1 MIRNFL
7 LITFRNFLK
16 NKSFVVINV
25 LGLGIGLACCIIAFY
40 NNKFNSDFDNI
51 HSQKENIYKVSLT
64 REVNKRQQQYG
75 FTPLSLAPAIG
86 NSISGIEQ
94 IVRITHNTMPVRFE
108 DNIFSKRILFAD
120 SNFFE
125 VFDLSMINGKESAIK
140 EERNVIIS
148 KEFAAICFGSNDPI
162 GKMVKF
168 YSDSGDERIM
178 MVSGVFDDLPE
189 NSSMQFDLLCHIDN
203 TIEIKNI
210 DKYDWKN
217 WVAATFLLITDKNKV
232 ESIEKQ
238 LERFIPIQND
248 IRKDWKISSF
258 YIESLKDIPSTGR
271 DIWSNW
277 LFSGLHPAA
286 LIAPTVMAVLLLL
299 LACLNF
305 TNTALAIS
313 SRRLKEI
320 GLRKV
325 FGGVR
330 IQTMLQFLG
339 ENIILCFFALL
350 ASLLMAYYLIDAY
363 SDMWPYMTLK
373 MSLTDGMEIWVF
385 LIALLLITGLVAG
398 SYPAFYVS
406 RFNPIR
412 ILKGN
417 VKFSGGGLFSK
428 ILLVFQFI
436 LAITGIVS
444 AVIFTQ
450 NAYFQD
456 TLYLGYE
463 KDKVIGVPVDDNS
476 KLEIFRNTI
485 IQNPM
490 ITSIGQTEEH
500 IGWGNYT
507 RTLKW
512 GEEQEH
518 EVRGFDI
525 GKGYFETMGLEL
537 KSGRYFDQG
546 FKESERGN
554 AIIVNEKLVEDF
566 GWETA
571 VGQRVKESDTIDLT
585 VVGVFK
591 DFYPYGFWAKISP
604 TMLKLGKKEQMR
616 MLVVQADE
624 KNLEQVNTFMQT
636 EWENLIPNSVYPGF
650 FQTETVA
657 EAKDINN
664 QIRKIFLFLA
674 IVSVILSLV
683 GLYTLVSLSIIKRTK
698 EIGIR
703 KVLGAPIFNLVKLI
717 NRDFTIILLI
727 ASVLGSALGY
737 YLSDMLLASI
747 WSVYLETS
755 VLSFVI
761 PVVFIFLVSVIT
773 LSGKVY
779 KAATRNP
786 VDSIKYE

>member
-1 MIRNFL
+1 MLRNFL

-16 NKSFVVINV
+16 NKSFVIINV
-25 LGLGIGLACCIIAFY
+25 LGLGIGIACCIIAYY
-40 NNKFNSDFDNI
+40 NNKFNADFDSF
-51 HSQKENIYKVSLT
+51 HSQKEDIYKISLT
-64 REVNKRQQQYG
+64 REVNNRQQQYG

-86 NSISGIEQ
+86 NSISGLDQ
-94 IVRITHNTMPVRFE
+94 IVRLTHSTMPVRFE
-108 DNIFSKRILFAD
+108 ENIFSKRIAFAD

-125 VFDLSMINGKESAIK
+125 VFDLSMISGKGETIK
-140 EERNVIIS
+140 DEKSVIIS
-148 KEFAAICFGSNDPI
+148 KEFAGICFGTNDPI
-162 GKMVKF
+162 GKILKF
-168 YSDSGDERIM
+168 YSDSGEESIL
-178 MVSGVFDDLPE
+178 MVSGIFEDLPE

-203 TIEIKNI
+203 LIEINKI
-210 DKYDWKN
+210 EEHDWKS
-217 WVAATFLLITDKNKV
+217 WVAATFLLIQDESKV
-232 ESIEKQ
+232 GSIEEQ
-238 LERFIPIQND
+238 LARFIPIQND
-248 IRKDWKISSF
+248 IRKDWLISGF
-258 YIESLKDIPSTGR
+258 YIEPLKDIPSTGR
-271 DIWSNW
+271 EIWANW
-277 LFSGLHPAA
+277 LFAGLHPAA

-330 IQTMLQFLG
+330 SQTMLQFLG
-339 ENIILCFFALL
+339 ENIILCFLALL
-350 ASLLMAYYLIDAY
+350 VSLLMGYYLIDAY
-363 SDMWPYMTLK
+363 SNMWPYMTLK
-373 MSLTDGMEIWVF
+373 ISLSDGLDFWLF
-385 LIALLLITGLVAG
+385 LSGLLIVTGLVAG

-412 ILKGN
+412 ILKGD

-450 NAYFQD
+450 NAYFQN

-463 KDKVIGVPVDDNS
+463 KDKVIAVPVDDNS
-476 KLEIFRNTI
+476 KLELFRNTI
-485 IQNPM
+485 IQNPL
-490 ITSIGQTEEH
+490 INSIGQSEEN
-500 IGWGNYT
+500 IGWGNYS

-518 EVRGFDI
+518 EVQGFDI

-537 KSGRYFDQG
+537 ISGRYFDQD
-546 FKESERGN
+546 FMESERGS
-554 AIIVNEKLVEDF
+554 AIIVNEKFVTDF

-571 VGQRVKESDTIDLT
+571 VGQKVKESDTIDLT
-585 VVGVFK
+585 VVGVLK

-616 MLVVQADE
+616 MLVIQTDE
-624 KNLEQVNTFMQT
+624 KNLEQVNKTMQE
-636 EWENLIPNSVYPGF
+636 EWEKLIPNSVYPGF
-650 FQTETVA
+650 FQTEVVA

-683 GLYTLVSLSIIKRTK
+683 GLYTLVSLNIIKKTK

-703 KVLGAPIFNLVKLI
+703 KVLGASVMNLTKLI
-717 NRDFTIILLI
+717 NRDFAIILLI
-727 ASVLGSALGY
+727 ASVIGSALGY

-747 WSVYLETS
+747 WTIYLDTS

-761 PVVFIFLVSVIT
+761 PVVFIFLVSVFT